1 MPQAPLIGIAG
12 RARSGKDT
20 VANFIVAAIGGY
32 RYSFADPIRAMLA
45 PLGVDMSDPYW
56 QARKEEPIPALS
68 VSPRRMM
75 QTLGTEWGR
84 QLINPDLWLIM
95 AHQRLLQNGPGMI
108 ISDVRFDNEAQRIVD
123 LGGEVF
129 EILGRSEDGVK
140 GHPSEAGVA
149 RELIATT
156 VDNSVEDDMEA
167 LDTQLVSALRR
178 QHAHS

>member
-1 MPQAPLIGIAG
+1 MPQAPLIGITG

-32 RYSFADPIRAMLA
+32 RYSFADPIRAMLV

-56 QARKEEPIPALS
+56 QARKEEPIPALG

-95 AHQRLLQNGPGMI
+95 AHQRLLGNGPGMVV
-108 ISDVRFDNEAQRIVD
+108 SDVRFENEAAWIRKHGGRIIHVIRPD
-123 LGGEVF
+123 TKAVEAHA
-129 EILGRSEDGVK
+129 SEDGIEMQDADARLFNSGTLEELQLSV
-140 GHPSEAGVA
+140 
-149 RELIATT
+149 REL
-156 VDNSVEDDMEA
+156 
-167 LDTQLVSALRR
+167 LRVYD
-178 QHAHS
+178 

>member
-32 RYSFADPIRAMLA
+32 RYSFADPIRTMLA

-56 QARKEEPIPALS
+56 QARKEESIPALG

-95 AHQRLLQNGPGMI
+95 AHQRLLQNGPGMVV
-108 ISDVRFDNEAQRIVD
+108 SDVRFDNEAAWIRKHGGRIIHVIRPD
-123 LGGEVF
+123 TKAVEAHA
-129 EILGRSEDGVK
+129 SEDGIEMQDTDARLFNSGTLEELQLSV
-140 GHPSEAGVA
+140 
-149 RELIATT
+149 REL
-156 VDNSVEDDMEA
+156 
-167 LDTQLVSALRR
+167 LRVYD
-178 QHAHS
+178 

>member
-45 PLGVDMSDPYW
+45 PLGVNMSDPYW
-56 QARKEEPIPALS
+56 QARKEEPIPALG

-95 AHQRLLQNGPGMI
+95 AHQRLLQNGPGMV
-108 ISDVRFDNEAQRIVD
+108 ISDVRFDNEAAWIRKHGGRIIHVIRP
-123 LGGEVF
+123 ETKAV
-129 EILGRSEDGVK
+129 EAHASEDGIEMQDTDARLFNSGTLEELQLSV
-140 GHPSEAGVA
+140 
-149 RELIATT
+149 REL
-156 VDNSVEDDMEA
+156 
-167 LDTQLVSALRR
+167 LRVYD
-178 QHAHS
+178 

>member
-45 PLGVDMSDPYW
+45 PLGVGMSDPYW
-56 QARKEEPIPALS
+56 QARKEEPIPALG

-95 AHQRLLQNGPGMI
+95 AHQRLLQSGPGMV
-108 ISDVRFDNEAQRIVD
+108 ISDVRFDNEAAWIRKHGGRIIHVIRPD
-123 LGGEVF
+123 TKAVEAHA
-129 EILGRSEDGVK
+129 SEDGIEMQDTDARLFNSGTLEELQLSV
-140 GHPSEAGVA
+140 
-149 RELIATT
+149 REL
-156 VDNSVEDDMEA
+156 
-167 LDTQLVSALRR
+167 LRVYD
-178 QHAHS
+178 

>member
-45 PLGVDMSDPYW
+45 LLGVDMSDPYW
-56 QARKEEPIPALS
+56 QARKEEPIPALG

-95 AHQRLLQNGPGMI
+95 AHQRLLQSGPGMV
-108 ISDVRFDNEAQRIVD
+108 ISDVRFDNEAAWIRKH
-123 LGGEVF
+123 GGWIIHVIRPDTKTVEAHESENGIEV
-129 EILGRSEDGVK
+129 LAEDVQLFNSGTL
-140 GHPSEAGVA
+140 E
-149 RELIATT
+149 ELQF
-156 VDNSVEDDMEA
+156 SVRG
-167 LDTQLVSALRR
+167 LLRVYD
-178 QHAHS
+178 

>member
-20 VANFIVAAIGGY
+20 VANFIIAAIGGY

-56 QARKEEPIPALS
+56 QARKEDIIPALG

-84 QLINPDLWLIM
+84 NLISPDLWLVL
-95 AHQRLLQNGPGMI
+95 AHQRLLRNGPGMV
-108 ISDVRFDNEAQRIVD
+108 ISDVRFENEAAWIRKHGGRIIHVVRPD
-123 LGGEVF
+123 TKAVEAHA
-129 EILGRSEDGVK
+129 SEDGIEMQDTDVRLFNS
-140 GHPSEAGVA
+140 GTLEELQLSV
-149 RELIATT
+149 REL
-156 VDNSVEDDMEA
+156 
-167 LDTQLVSALRR
+167 LRVYD
-178 QHAHS
+178 

>member
-20 VANFIVAAIGGY
+20 VANFIIAAIGGY

-56 QARKEEPIPALS
+56 QARKEDIIPALG

-84 QLINPDLWLIM
+84 NLISPDLWLVL
-95 AHQRLLQNGPGMI
+95 AHQRLLRNGPGMV
-108 ISDVRFDNEAQRIVD
+108 ISDVRFENEAAWIRKHGGRIIHVIRP
-123 LGGEVF
+123 EAKAV
-129 EILGRSEDGVK
+129 EAHASEDGIEMLDTDVQLFNS
-140 GHPSEAGVA
+140 GTLEELQLSV
-149 RELIATT
+149 REL
-156 VDNSVEDDMEA
+156 
-167 LDTQLVSALRR
+167 LRVYD
-178 QHAHS
+178 

>member
-1 MPQAPLIGIAG
+1 MPQVPLIGIAG

-32 RYSFADPIRAMLA
+32 RYSFADPIRAMLV

-56 QARKEEPIPALS
+56 QARKEEPIPALG

-95 AHQRLLQNGPGMI
+95 AHQRLLQSGPGMI
-108 ISDVRFDNEAQRIVD
+108 ISDVRFDNEAAWIRRHGGRIIHVIRPD
-123 LGGEVF
+123 TKAVEAHA
-129 EILGRSEDGVK
+129 SEDGIEVK
-140 GHPSEAGVA
+140 DVDVRLFNNGTLEELQLSV
-149 RELIATT
+149 REL
-156 VDNSVEDDMEA
+156 
-167 LDTQLVSALRR
+167 LRVYD
-178 QHAHS
+178 

>member
-56 QARKEEPIPALS
+56 QARKEEPIPALG

-95 AHQRLLQNGPGMI
+95 AHQRLLQNGPGMV
-108 ISDVRFDNEAQRIVD
+108 ISDVRFDNEAAWIRKHGGRIIHVIRPD
-123 LGGEVF
+123 TKAVEAHA
-129 EILGRSEDGVK
+129 SEDGIEMQDTDARLFNSGTLEELQLSV
-140 GHPSEAGVA
+140 
-149 RELIATT
+149 REL
-156 VDNSVEDDMEA
+156 
-167 LDTQLVSALRR
+167 LRVYD
-178 QHAHS
+178 

>member
-1 MPQAPLIGIAG
+1 MPQAPLIGITG

-45 PLGVDMSDPYW
+45 TLGVDMSDPYW
-56 QARKEEPIPALS
+56 QARKEEPIPALG

-95 AHQRLLQNGPGMI
+95 AHQRLLQSGPGMVI
-108 ISDVRFDNEAQRIVD
+108 PDVRFDNEAAWIRKHGGRIIH
-123 LGGEVF
+123 VF
-129 EILGRSEDGVK
+129 RPDAKAVETHVSEDGIELQDTDARLFNSGTLEELQLSV
-140 GHPSEAGVA
+140 
-149 RELIATT
+149 REL
-156 VDNSVEDDMEA
+156 
-167 LDTQLVSALRR
+167 LRVYY
-178 QHAHS
+178 

>member
-45 PLGVDMSDPYW
+45 PLGVNMSDPYW
-56 QARKEEPIPALS
+56 QARKEEPIPALG

-95 AHQRLLQNGPGMI
+95 AHQRLLQNGPGMV
-108 ISDVRFDNEAQRIVD
+108 ISDVRFDNEAAWIRKHGGRIIHVIRP
-123 LGGEVF
+123 ETKAV
-129 EILGRSEDGVK
+129 EAHASEDGIEMQDTDSRLFNSGTLEELQLSV
-140 GHPSEAGVA
+140 
-149 RELIATT
+149 REL
-156 VDNSVEDDMEA
+156 
-167 LDTQLVSALRR
+167 LRVYD
-178 QHAHS
+178 